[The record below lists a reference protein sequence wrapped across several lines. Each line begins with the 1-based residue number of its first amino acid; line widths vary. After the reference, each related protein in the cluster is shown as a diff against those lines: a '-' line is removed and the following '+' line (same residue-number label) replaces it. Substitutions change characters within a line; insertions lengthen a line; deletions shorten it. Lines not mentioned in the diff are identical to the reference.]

1 MINADM
7 RYYNFLTLSEED
19 DGYGMATTTEEV
31 AGTIKIAIYL
41 SSQSVQDN
49 INYSGANY
57 VGFTNDKSITDKYII
72 EYEGKRLKVLY
83 INPKGRYKQVYLGA
97 M

>member
-1 MINADM
+1 M
-7 RYYNFLTLSEED
+7 RAYNYFTYGD
-19 DGYGMATTTEEV
+19 DDSYGMPTITEETQ
-31 AGTIKIAIYL
+31 GKIKIAIYTT
-41 SSQSVQDN
+41 SQAVQDN

-57 VGFTNDKSITDKYII
+57 VGFTNDKNITDKYVID
-72 EYEGKRLKVLY
+72 YNGKKLKVLY